1 MGESSPLVHNGAV
14 NDGSAAGGTGGDRS
28 PSGLQSIGLWLMA
41 VGILLVGYSVWETWG
56 TDLLAKYQQHETV
69 DDLLDA
75 WRDPASPVPD
85 GAVAL
90 LRVPAFG
97 DDFVVPVIDGI
108 TEDDLARGVG
118 HYPQTAGPGE
128 VGNFAVAGH
137 RVTHGEPFRHFPR
150 LEPGDTVEVE
160 TADAIYTYALDND
173 AGHLV
178 VQPYDG
184 WVLEPVPPGT
194 RYDEGDDEPGQ
205 AIITLTTC
213 GALVHTSD
221 RMVAFGH
228 LVSTDDK

>member
-14 NDGSAAGGTGGDRS
+14 SEGSSPDQS

-41 VGILLVGYSVWETWG
+41 VGLLLVGYSVWETWG
-56 TDLLAKYQQHETV
+56 TDLLAKYQQDETV

-75 WRDPASPVPD
+75 WRDPANPANPVPD
-85 GAVAL
+85 GAIAL
-90 LRVPAFG
+90 MRIPELG
-97 DDFVVPVIDGI
+97 HGFVVPVIDGI
-108 TEDDLARGVG
+108 DADDLSRGVG

-137 RVTHGEPFRHFPR
+137 RVTHGEPFRQFPR
-150 LEPGDTVEVE
+150 LEPGDIVEVE

-184 WVLEPVPPGT
+184 WVLKPVPPGT
-194 RYDEGDDEPGQ
+194 RYDEGEDEPTQ
-205 AIITLTTC
+205 PIITLTTC

-228 LVSTDDK
+228 LVNTDYK